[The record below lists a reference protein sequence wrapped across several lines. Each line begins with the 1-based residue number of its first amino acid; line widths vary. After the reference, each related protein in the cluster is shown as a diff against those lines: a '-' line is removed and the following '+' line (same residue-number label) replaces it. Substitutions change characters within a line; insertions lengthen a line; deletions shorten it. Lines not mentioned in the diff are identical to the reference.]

1 MTWVDWIC
9 LALTLGSVAGLLAW
23 QMDAA
28 GWIARRVRA
37 RRETREAPRW
47 TAPDNYDEKD
57 WTP

>member
-28 GWIARRVRA
+28 GWIARRVHA
-37 RRETREAPRW
+37 RREARRW
-47 TAPDNYDEKD
+47 TVPDTYDEKD